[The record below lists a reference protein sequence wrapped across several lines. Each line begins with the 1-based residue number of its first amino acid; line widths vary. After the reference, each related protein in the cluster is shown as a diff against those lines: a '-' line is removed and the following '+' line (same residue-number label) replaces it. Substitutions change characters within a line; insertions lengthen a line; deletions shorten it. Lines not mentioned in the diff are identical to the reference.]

1 MTLRNFHLFFILAA
15 IVGAELFGAWSI
27 HRFPSTGEAS
37 YLWMGIPTL
46 LGGLGLCVY
55 AYFFVRDM
63 DAAGV
68 H

>member
-1 MTLRNFHLFFILAA
+1 MTLRNFHLLFILAA

-27 HRFPSTGEAS
+27 HQFPSSGQAM

-55 AYFFVRDM
+55 AYFFVRNM